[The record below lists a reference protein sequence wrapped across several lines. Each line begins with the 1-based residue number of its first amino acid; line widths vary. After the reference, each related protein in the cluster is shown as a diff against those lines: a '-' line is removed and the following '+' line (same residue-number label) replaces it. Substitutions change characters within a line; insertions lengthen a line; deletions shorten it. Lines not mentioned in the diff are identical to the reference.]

1 MQIVELKVN
10 VEKSQLE
17 ALAAEVNKLNGKVIN
32 FKTSTTGA
40 GAATAG
46 MQKGFNQTAA
56 AADKAG
62 QSILG
67 VVGKVAKWT
76 AVTTAVY
83 APIKAFKEAVTTI
96 KALDTE
102 MVNVQKV
109 TGASAR
115 QMQQF
120 QDRAYQL
127 STQYG
132 RSVTDVAA
140 AMTSFARAGY
150 GDKLDEMAE
159 LSTLVQNVGYVS
171 EDTADRMLLAV
182 DAAWKLGGSQ
192 TELMKVIDGVD
203 KVTNQNATDFQKM
216 AEGMTVAAS
225 VFAESGES
233 IQTFAA
239 MVGTGTAATQRG
251 GSEIARGLRT
261 IMMNIRQ
268 IKGETEDGELIDGES
283 IAKASAALKEFA
295 GISTMENGELRKA
308 SDVLADLAH
317 KWDELD
323 TVQQSAISEA
333 LAGKRQANILTA
345 LMGNWDMVEKQMKEY
360 ADAAGTAFKENDI
373 YMDSWAA
380 KTEQLKAKW
389 TDFVSNFVTS
399 DLATGFLG
407 GLIKAVEVLDS
418 GFGQAAISA
427 LALKLAISGIVKA
440 VGAIAGAGIVKD
452 LVAFIS
458 LLSTEGVA
466 AFSLLAGVIGPI
478 GIAVAAIAGIIAGVK
493 LYDFFHVDYDEQIEK
508 VKELKGEYE
517 ELYGVQGE
525 YEALRAKESD
535 GSLSAYEQSRL
546 DYLEQ
551 YKKSL
556 EETME
561 LEKKAAL
568 EKYKQEYGSES
579 KHDDKT
585 KLGSLH
591 DRMETAEPEDVVTLR
606 EAQKAFDE
614 LTASVKDG
622 SKSRTQAKD
631 EMQGLLDTYKD
642 FYEEIQTGIDLGAF
656 ELEDLDPATQDMM
669 RLYDTMK
676 ALVDLPVEEWGIGS
690 AIMQF
695 DQLAEVGD
703 KSVYNLQA
711 FKQALADAGASAE
724 DIEGTIAQLQSDD
737 NAILIDVEAENIDS
751 TIDSLKELGIATE
764 EAGQTKVNVDEFA
777 SLAKQLGLSK
787 DQAIDLAQRMKD
799 AGASIVDA
807 KGNAADVGT
816 AFDNAYN
823 PIEKLTQNVENLVNT
838 IREINGL
845 PPLELKADASQA
857 EGAIDSVE
865 GKKDTFEQPA
875 NSELS
880 VTDNA
885 SQPIMTA
892 EAEATRFGNMRP
904 RPTISV
910 NDQASGVLGRII
922 GLIGAIKNK
931 AVTITTTH
939 IDNRISYTGT
949 STMDVHGHATGTL
962 NFRGGPTLLGDE
974 LSPDGSPRPELVITK
989 NGAFIAGM
997 AGPVATSLPAGSRI
1011 YKYSDTMEILS
1022 GGDLTQLQ
1030 AFGPGNIKL
1039 LDAWKNRGNQPA
1051 SKPTPTPTPKPTPK
1065 PDPSPKPAPSGGS
1078 GGSGGR
1084 GGRGSGSSGGGSGSS
1099 GSGKS
1104 SVDTLKEE
1112 LELLESQY
1120 SFLEASN
1127 ASTEELWAKSD
1138 EIKSK
1143 LHQINDTLR
1152 STGGKEKDIV
1162 DYSTKWWQEQEKIRE
1177 TTQKFYEDQRKLLDT
1192 ELEIM
1197 EASEKTLSN
1206 KAAEREEIEKTL
1218 QAYQQGG
1225 NVNLLKRP
1233 VIDASILRDVGWD
1246 DAGDG
1251 KATVFSSTFSNEDGS
1266 LAINFTPIIAD
1277 KDGNFV
1283 DALEPDSLWEYAEEV
1298 IEGVHDDYLG
1308 LQIGA
1313 KFTGEDAIEQAEK
1326 AAEEI
1331 HNLHEKYFLEDIWKE
1346 ETIYEAQIE
1355 RIKAIQD
1362 SLHQEAEYLRS
1373 IGADQ
1378 ADINELSAQWWQ
1390 ELKKIHEVQRK
1401 VYQDERDLLQS
1412 QADLMGHQNKS
1423 AGERIAKLREIQDN
1437 LHKEAE
1443 YMRSIKADQAEI
1455 NQLSIQWWEVQEQ
1468 ILQIQKDLAESLD
1481 ATVRARLRQIG
1492 DEKDDAIET
1501 IRDQIKD
1508 IEKER
1513 DDKLKEL
1520 IEVKYRDLELNRD
1533 DLDLEKAKLE
1543 AQEKRNKL
1551 LEAEQNLRNA
1561 MNERNVRSYNASTG
1575 QWEMIADARSVKR
1588 AQEELERARKDIE
1601 SADKD
1606 IRQQEYELERKRLED
1621 DYGKKIQAKEDQID
1635 KLTDEFDDLE
1645 KEWERMYDRM
1655 FGEALGNIENILQQM
1670 LDTGVI
1676 TEDQANE
1683 IRAFW
1688 GKINGFAE
1696 SIDLTTSEILRTLK
1710 SWKEFQEE
1718 VPEATPSG
1726 YVDYLTDFLNENGW
1740 TDENYN
1746 AAVAMAKAMAR
1757 ETGASSQL
1765 AVLAARKIKADA
1777 GLDPYDQG
1785 YDKPS
1790 QGGAA
1795 AAAAKAVSDAI
1806 NNSGGTSSKSIDD
1819 KVNDRLK
1826 ERGINP
1832 DSPVAK
1838 AMRENPSHFGIY
1850 DSGGILSG
1858 FGGIKASAR
1867 DEIVIPPDLADYMLR
1882 PSANNTFKS
1891 RVSELAYLYGAKPIS
1906 STLSNNR
1913 SSNDHYGDT
1922 YTFGN
1927 VTLTEDKARTTTV
1940 YELAQMSRSLG
1951 IYRNG

>member
-62 QSILG
+62 QSILS

-83 APIKAFKEAVTTI
+83 APIKAFKEAVSTI

-109 TGASAR
+109 TGASSR

-120 QDRAYQL
+120 QQQAYQL

-150 GDKLDEMAE
+150 GDKLGEMAE
-159 LSTLVQNVGYVS
+159 LSTLIQNVGYVS
-171 EDTADRMLLAV
+171 EDTADSMLLAV

-203 KVTNQNATDFQKM
+203 KITNQNATDFQKM

-233 IQTFAA
+233 IETFAA

-283 IAKASAALKEFA
+283 IAKASLALKEFA

-308 SDVLADLAH
+308 SDVLTDLAH
-317 KWDELD
+317 KWNELD
-323 TVQQSAISEA
+323 EVQQSAIGEA
-333 LAGKRQANILTA
+333 LAGKRQANILMA
-345 LMGNWDMVEKQMKEY
+345 LMGSWDMYEKQIQEY
-360 ADAAGTAFKENDI
+360 ANATGTAFKENEI

-380 KTEQLKAKW
+380 KTEQLKSKW
-389 TDFVSNFVTS
+389 TDFVANFVTS
-399 DLATGFLG
+399 DLATGFLDG
-407 GLIKAVEVLDS
+407 VIKAVEVLDS
-418 GFGQAAISA
+418 GFGQAAIKAGAFA
-427 LALKLAISGIVKA
+427 LAMNGITKGLTALAGTA
-440 VGAIAGAGIVKD
+440 VIRD
-452 LVAFIS
+452 LGAFIS
-458 LLSTEGVA
+458 LLSTEGIA
-466 AFSLLAGVIGPI
+466 AFGALSATLTPLMAISALSADFMFMKKAIDDAYVSLEEQANIVTDLKTQYEQLTGAGSEYAQLMDQVGTGGLTEQERARLTVLNAQADALERQIKLEEERQFKMFQQQESGTFQLEHGQMVDTGVGKAGDVKRLEEMNKLYEEGYEKVKKGESSLEDYRGVLQDIIADNSDWYEQMKEWENLGFGDSFTDAQKEAMALYETIAKLLDLGDEDLPIVKTLDKLEESGMGVTDFANQTVVDAAQIRQAFADAGMGIEETNAAIEALRNSGDIVIDVQNDNGEQTLQNLEKL
-478 GIAVAAIAGIIAGVK
+478 GIAVEKADGW
-493 LYDFFHVDYDEQIEK
+493 HVDIN
-508 VKELKGEYE
+508 G
-517 ELYGVQGE
+517 
-525 YEALRAKESD
+525 
-535 GSLSAYEQSRL
+535 
-546 DYLEQ
+546 
-551 YKKSL
+551 
-556 EETME
+556 
-561 LEKKAAL
+561 
-568 EKYKQEYGSES
+568 
-579 KHDDKT
+579 
-585 KLGSLH
+585 
-591 DRMETAEPEDVVTLR
+591 
-606 EAQKAFDE
+606 
-614 LTASVKDG
+614 
-622 SKSRTQAKD
+622 
-631 EMQGLLDTYKD
+631 
-642 FYEEIQTGIDLGAF
+642 
-656 ELEDLDPATQDMM
+656 LEDL
-669 RLYDTMK
+669 
-676 ALVDLPVEEWGIGS
+676 
-690 AIMQF
+690 
-695 DQLAEVGD
+695 
-703 KSVYNLQA
+703 
-711 FKQALADAGASAE
+711 AG
-724 DIEGTIAQLQSDD
+724 
-737 NAILIDVEAENIDS
+737 
-751 TIDSLKELGIATE
+751 K
-764 EAGQTKVNVDEFA
+764 
-777 SLAKQLGLSK
+777 LGLSK
-787 DQAIDLAQRMKD
+787 TE
-799 AGASIVDA
+799 
-807 KGNAADVGT
+807 AD
-816 AFDNAYN
+816 
-823 PIEKLTQNVENLVNT
+823 NLVKALDGIDGVNLDGAAESVGIIYDSVQSLVASNPT
-838 IREINGL
+838 IEVS
-845 PPLELKADASQA
+845 ADTSQA
-857 EGAIDSVE
+857 EGALDSVE
-865 GKKDTFEQPA
+865 GKKETFEQPA
-875 NSELS
+875 NSELGA
-880 VTDNA
+880 VDNA
-885 SQPIMTA
+885 SGTISNVSAQARMY
-892 EAEATRFGNMRP
+892 GDMRP
-904 RPTISV
+904 NSV
-910 NDQASGVLGRII
+910 LTATDKASSVIRS
-922 GLIGAIKNK
+922 
-931 AVTITTTH
+931 AVSALAGFASKSITLTAK
-939 IDNRISYTGT
+939 YVT
-949 STMDVHGHATGTL
+949 SGKGPGGGGWGSGNAGFGPKATGDL
-962 NFRGGPTLLGDE
+962 HFKGGPVLLGDE
-974 LSPDGSPRPELVITK
+974 LSSDGSPRPELVITK

-997 AGPVATSLPAGSRI
+997 NGPVITSLPAGSRI
-1011 YKYSDTMEILS
+1011 FKYSDTMDIMS

-1030 AFGPGNIKL
+1030 AFSLGDDYLRG
-1039 LDAWKNRGNQPA
+1039 KN
-1051 SKPTPTPTPKPTPK
+1051 KPQVTPKPASQTTSK
-1065 PDPSPKPAPSGGS
+1065 PSTSSSSSGGRSSSGGS
-1078 GGSGGR
+1078 SSSRSTGRSSGSSRSGGS
-1084 GGRGSGSSGGGSGSS
+1084 SGSSGGGG
-1099 GSGKS
+1099 GS

-1112 LELLESQY
+1112 LELLEAQY

-1138 EIKSK
+1138 EIKAK
-1143 LHQINDTLR
+1143 LHQINDVLR
-1152 STGGKEKDIV
+1152 FTGGKQKDIV
-1162 DYSTKWWQEQEKIRE
+1162 DYSTKWWQEVEKQRGLL
-1177 TTQKFYEDQRKLLDT
+1177 EDDLSLL
-1192 ELEIM
+1192 EAQYAFLE
-1197 EASEKTLSN
+1197 ESGAS
-1206 KAAEREEIEKTL
+1206 AEDLNAKSAEI
-1218 QAYQQGG
+1218 Q
-1225 NVNLLKRP
+1225 
-1233 VIDASILRDVGWD
+1233 
-1246 DAGDG
+1246 
-1251 KATVFSSTFSNEDGS
+1251 
-1266 LAINFTPIIAD
+1266 D
-1277 KDGNFV
+1277 K
-1283 DALEPDSLWEYAEEV
+1283 
-1298 IEGVHDDYLG
+1298 
-1308 LQIGA
+1308 
-1313 KFTGEDAIEQAEK
+1313 
-1326 AAEEI
+1326 
-1331 HNLHEKYFLEDIWKE
+1331 LHE
-1346 ETIYEAQIE
+1346 
-1355 RIKAIQD
+1355 
-1362 SLHQEAEYLRS
+1362 
-1373 IGADQ
+1373 
-1378 ADINELSAQWWQ
+1378 INELARATGASQEDILETSQKWWA

-1401 VYQDERDLLQS
+1401 VYQDERELLQS
-1412 QADLMGHQNKS
+1412 QSDLMEHQNVS

-1437 LHKEAE
+1437 LHQEAE

-1455 NQLSIQWWEVQEQ
+1455 NQLSIQWWETQEQ
-1468 ILQIQKDLAESLD
+1468 ILQIQQDLADSLD

-1492 DEKDDAIET
+1492 NEKDDAIDK
-1501 IRDQIKD
+1501 IRDEIKD

-1513 DDKLKEL
+1513 DGKLREL

-1588 AQEELERARKDIE
+1588 AQEELDRARKDIE
-1601 SADKD
+1601 DADKN
-1606 IRQQEYELERKRLED
+1606 IRQQEYELEKKRLEN
-1621 DYGKKIQAKEDQID
+1621 DYDKKIQAKEDQID

-1645 KEWERMYDRM
+1645 KEWDRMYDRM
-1655 FGEALGNIENILQQM
+1655 FGKALGNIEGILQQM

-1676 TEDQANE
+1676 TEEQANE

-1718 VPEATPSG
+1718 VPGATPSG

-1746 AAVAMAKAMAR
+1746 AAVAMAKAMAG

-1785 YDKPS
+1785 YDQPS

-1795 AAAAKAVSDAI
+1795 AAAAKAVKDAI
-1806 NNSGGTSSKSIDD
+1806 NNIGGTSSKSIAD
-1819 KVNDRLK
+1819 KVNDRLS

-1858 FGGIKASAR
+1858 LGGIKASAR
-1867 DEIVIPPDLADYMLR
+1867 DEIVIPPDLAEFMLR
-1882 PSANNTFKS
+1882 PSANKTFQS
-1891 RVSELAYLYGAKPIS
+1891 RVSELAYLYGAKPIPG
-1906 STLSNNR
+1906 TLSNNR

-1927 VTLTEDKARTTTV
+1927 VTLTEDKAKNTTV